1 MIPNE
6 FKIPTFFILFVT
18 MLQSV
23 LSEHLGIQDDD
34 SILEKMFDEGLMT
47 TSGNQTSV
55 VILSWILVVVT
66 CIVLVFSFWTLRQ
79 QIKEVVVKVKPVADF
94 NCILQNNAFISYV
107 FHVFFS
113 AGPKLVLIDRVIKLL
128 LSMILFLTLKKN
140 KELHSLRVYCP
151 TMKIARKLTSQ
162 NIKSRK
168 PPIHSCNSII
178 ILYLPI
184 KNIQSLLSHKI
195 IHILNIMNTS

>member
-66 CIVLVFSFWTLRQ
+66 CIVLVFSFWSLRQ
-79 QIKEVVVKVKPVADF
+79 QIKEVIVKVKPVADF
-94 NCILQNNAFISYV
+94 NRILQSNA
-107 FHVFFS
+107 
-113 AGPKLVLIDRVIKLL
+113 
-128 LSMILFLTLKKN
+128 LFLTFFTF
-140 KELHSLRVYCP
+140 SLV
-151 TMKIARKLTSQ
+151 LDQ
-162 NIKSRK
+162 N
-168 PPIHSCNSII
+168 SC
-178 ILYLPI
+178 
-184 KNIQSLLSHKI
+184 
-195 IHILNIMNTS
+195 